1 MMAVEL
7 LVRKSS
13 MSVWRTVW
21 PPLCMHPRRLMI
33 NISIEDQEP
42 TTSTSK
48 KKKRKEYVPLSL
60 HALTLQSYVVLCIA
74 VIVGLEFA
82 LRNSAFKDD
91 TKSFKVSNFRRDL
104 RPRITDNPVYHHP
117 DIKVYETTVNLGPT
131 ENPATTP
138 VPKAAE
144 TPVFQLTNTPY
155 ILVPKLSVYATN
167 VDVGPAVA
175 APPNTDIAKEPPKI
189 VDSKPTAPVITEE
202 PKTPEAPLKENRRTP
217 LQTITLPKDL
227 PPIDSHI
234 KPTDTPK
241 SDIPKNEAP
250 SVPPPVVH
258 APPNTFSPPP
268 ELHLNTNVHAT
279 SLDTGPTG
287 TPLPPKK
294 DNTSPPPKDAS
305 PTDNSAKPTD
315 SPNSDTPKSI
325 PPQAVNPIVHT
336 HTNAQEYRPSN
347 LYATDVNLGPNESSP
362 DTKSTDPR
370 TNNHNG
376 VAKGQTD
383 PPTMTVNT
391 NIYATDISIVPVH
404 SDKPKTESFINTNL
418 FATDINLN
426 PTAIPIPVEDPR
438 KENPPQVT
446 RTVAT
451 IIYATDVNVGPPK
464 NPEPP
469 KQESPASP
477 KISPAAP
484 PEFRGIV
491 LAPDTTIVLTYS
503 TPKPDIFATDVN
515 LDPSQTPKTKPPPV
529 ASYINTQ
536 NFATDIDLNPT
547 RDQNAA
553 PAGPT
558 DHPQQG
564 PYNDSPPRPEST
576 VATGNYATDINLSP
590 DPTGKPKP
598 PQQDTPSPVT
608 QRPAPAPEFTDIQL
622 ATDTTIFYTPKPDV
636 YATDINLDPE
646 TTPPVLSYVNIDNF
660 ATDINLA
667 PVPETTPPVASFIM
681 PGNFATDIDLRPTDA
696 NANVNQN
703 AAPAPGATKLRQIS
717 GDNQL
722 GDNRNQGETQR
733 PNTKVFATV
742 IYVGTGTQQAA
753 TGTRGDGIAVVVIPP
768 TITAKPEGKADYLK
782 KLRQLNP
789 DGSTKGVAGGNGGQN
804 GGNGDSNGGNGVGKG
819 VGTGDGTSNGGGNSQ
834 GNNSINNGD
843 SRGGNGASDANGANG
858 SNGNSSD
865 LDGNDGT
872 GNNDNESKSGNGDNA
887 SNSGN
892 VNDSN
897 SDDNGGQ
904 SFGGS
909 KNNQPNPG
917 ETPDDYDARISE
929 EHRLKE
935 ARKGDILTA
944 IPTFSGLTGTFVG
957 PPMTILTTDKSGA
970 KQTLY
975 VAKPKFINGTLA
987 VRPTL
992 VMAKPTATALAD
1004 KSKDSATPVP
1014 NNSTSTAQKQANQ
1027 GKSKEFVRL
1036 VFFSGQYVPTIIAVL
1051 LSMLWKVIDTDIKRI
1066 EPFYQLSDPS
1076 GTTSEAL
1083 TQNLLFD
1090 NAYFIPFQAARR
1102 RQWIVCLSAIVYN
1115 PLLAVMQFL
1124 STSAVSIRV
1133 EKKCDPFAN
1142 HRTCGDPFLAS
1153 NKVMAR
1159 VFQGVVVA
1167 IILTVLAMTYLQAR
1181 RKSLL
1186 YAEPWSLL
1194 GLATLAADW
1203 QAMKHSFGKIDL
1215 ADSEEEFN
1223 RKIANQGCRYRL
1235 VHSKYRENKHLGIE
1249 VVTNP
1254 FETAE
1259 TEDMPLNPP
1268 RSETALARMVKKVD
1282 RPLMV
1287 SNMFLLGFTVFLMG
1301 TLVLVTIYR
1310 FTQKPALEEF
1320 MSTEK
1325 LGVKIF
1331 FLILGV
1337 TIRCGWEP
1345 IERGTYPSPT

>member
-1 MMAVEL
+1 MTTVEL
-7 LVRKSS
+7 LVRESS

-21 PPLCMHPRRLMI
+21 PPLWMHPNRLMT

-60 HALTLQSYVVLCIA
+60 HALTLLSYVVLCIA

-104 RPRITDNPVYHHP
+104 RPRITRVYHPHV
-117 DIKVYETTVNLGPT
+117 DVYTTNVNLGPR
-131 ENPATTP
+131 ENPITTP

-144 TPVFQLTNTPY
+144 TPVFQLTITPI

-175 APPNTDIAKEPPKI
+175 APANTDTAKEPPKV
-189 VDSKPTAPVITEE
+189 VDTKPAPPMITEE
-202 PKTPEAPLKENRRTP
+202 PKTPEAPPKENSQTP

-227 PPIDSHI
+227 PPIDSHT

-268 ELHLNTNVHAT
+268 NAHVKTNVYAT
-279 SLDTGPTG
+279 NVDTGPTD
-287 TPLPPKK
+287 TPLPPKN
-294 DNTSPPPKDAS
+294 DNTSPPAKDTS
-305 PTDNSAKPTD
+305 PTDNNTKPTY
-315 SPNSDTPKSI
+315 SPNSDTPKII
-325 PPQAVNPIVHT
+325 PPQVVHPIVHT
-336 HTNAQEYRPSN
+336 HTNAQDYRPTN
-347 LYATDVNLGPNESSP
+347 IYASDVNLGPNESSP
-362 DTKSTDPR
+362 DTKPTDPP

-383 PPTMTVNT
+383 HPTMTVNT

-404 SDKPKTESFINTNL
+404 SDKPKTESFVNTNL

-438 KENPPQVT
+438 KGNPPQVT
-446 RTVAT
+446 STVAT
-451 IIYATDVNVGPPK
+451 IIYATDANVGPSK

-469 KQESPASP
+469 KQESPPSP
-477 KISPAAP
+477 EISLAP
-484 PEFRGIV
+484 PEFTDIF

-503 TPKPDIFATDVN
+503 TPNPGIFATDVN
-515 LDPSQTPKTKPPPV
+515 LDPSPIPKTKPPPV
-529 ASYINTQ
+529 ASYVSTQ
-536 NFATDIDLNPT
+536 NFATDVDLTPT

-558 DHPQQG
+558 DPPQQG
-564 PYNDSPPRPEST
+564 PSDGSPRPPEAS

-622 ATDTTIFYTPKPDV
+622 ATDTTIFYTPKPHV

-681 PGNFATDIDLRPTDA
+681 PGNFATDIDLRPTDV

-703 AAPAPGATKLRQIS
+703 AAPAPGATKLPQIN
-717 GDNQL
+717 GDNQR

-733 PNTKVFATV
+733 PNTKIFATV

-753 TGTRGDGIAVVVIPP
+753 TGTMGDGIAVVVIPP

-804 GGNGDSNGGNGVGKG
+804 GGSGDSNGGNGVGKG

-834 GNNSINNGD
+834 GNNNSNNGD
-843 SRGGNGASDANGANG
+843 SRGGNGADGANG
-858 SNGNSSD
+858 PKGNNSG

-872 GNNDNESKSGNGDNA
+872 DNNDNGSKSGNGDN
-887 SNSGN
+887 
-892 VNDSN
+892 
-897 SDDNGGQ
+897 NGGQ
-904 SFGGS
+904 NSGGS
-909 KNNQPNPG
+909 KNNQPKPG
-917 ETPDDYDARISE
+917 EPPDNYDARIAE
-929 EHRLKE
+929 EHRLKEE

-992 VMAKPTATALAD
+992 VMAQPTATALAD
-1004 KSKDSATPVP
+1004 KSKDSAAPVLP
-1014 NNSTSTAQKQANQ
+1014 NNSTTTAQKQANK
-1027 GKSKEFVRL
+1027 GKSTEFVRL

-1102 RQWIVCLSAIVYN
+1102 RQWIVFLSAIVYN

-1159 VFQGVVVA
+1159 VFQGVVGA
-1167 IILTVLAMTYLQAR
+1167 IILTILAMIYLQAR

-1223 RKIANQGCRYRL
+1223 RKIADQGCRYRL

-1310 FTQKPALEEF
+1310 FTHKQALEEF